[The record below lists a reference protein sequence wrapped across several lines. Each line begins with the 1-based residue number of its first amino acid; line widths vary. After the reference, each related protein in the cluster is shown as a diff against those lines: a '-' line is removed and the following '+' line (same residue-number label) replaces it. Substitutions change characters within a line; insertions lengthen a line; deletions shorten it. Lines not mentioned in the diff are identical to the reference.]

1 MKNLLIVLCTF
12 LVCSCGQSQEER
24 EKIAAV
30 ACAVMSETRNMDAA
44 IRVEKINEAREK
56 IGGEPFLAGDNKI
69 KEAVGY
75 DLCAELILDDGS
87 YGELLAIEQ
96 EMEQKREREKEEQR
110 VAELREKEEQRV
122 AELKERERQKAREIE
137 EYKRSITAD
146 GIDALNDFKKCQSDK
161 QPCIDR
167 FTSIGEKVYNKICAV
182 CHQSNG
188 QGLPPAFPSLT
199 TQQFLK
205 RKKSEHISIVA
216 DGKVGT
222 AMQSFRSQLNE
233 AEIAAVI
240 TYTLNSWGN
249 SSSSKTRLVTTHEV
263 LMHSKEHG

>member
-1 MKNLLIVLCTF
+1 MKKLVIVLCTF
-12 LVCSCGQSQEER
+12 LISSCGQSQEER

-56 IGGEPFLAGDNKI
+56 IGGEPFLAGDDKI

-87 YGELLAIEQ
+87 YGELLAKEEQ
-96 EMEQKREREKEEQR
+96 RLAELKEKEEQR
-110 VAELREKEEQRV
+110 LQEVKEK
-122 AELKERERQKAREIE
+122 ERQKAREIE
-137 EYKRSITAD
+137 EYKRSITVDAV
-146 GIDALNDFKKCQSDK
+146 DALNDFKKCQSDEK
-161 QPCIDR
+161 PCIDR
-167 FTSIGEKVYNKICAV
+167 FTSIGEKIYNEMCAV

-188 QGLPPAFPSLT
+188 QGLPPAIPSLT
-199 TQQFLK
+199 TQQFLN

-216 DGKVGT
+216 DGKVGRP
-222 AMQSFRSQLNE
+222 MHSVLSQLNE

-263 LMHSKEHG
+263 LMHSK

>member
-1 MKNLLIVLCTF
+1 MKQLVIVLCTF
-12 LVCSCGQSQEER
+12 LISSCGQSQEER

-56 IGGEPFLAGDNKI
+56 IGGEPFLAGDEKI

-87 YGELLAIEQ
+87 YGGLLAIEQ
-96 EMEQKREREKEEQR
+96 EMEQKRE
-110 VAELREKEEQRV
+110 REKEEQRV

-167 FTSIGEKVYNKICAV
+167 FTSIGEKVYNEMCAV
-182 CHQSNG
+182 CHQYNG
-188 QGLPPAFPSLT
+188 QGIPPAFPSLT

-263 LMHSKEHG
+263 LMHSK

>member
-1 MKNLLIVLCTF
+1 MKKLVIVLCTF
-12 LVCSCGQSQEER
+12 LISSCGQSQEER

-30 ACAVMSETRNMDAA
+30 TCAVMSETRNMDAA

-56 IGGEPFLAGDNKI
+56 IGGEPFLAGDDKI

-96 EMEQKREREKEEQR
+96 EMEQKREREKEQR
-110 VAELREKEEQRV
+110 LAELKEKEEQRLQEV
-122 AELKERERQKAREIE
+122 KEKERQKAREIE
-137 EYKRSITAD
+137 EYTRSITVDAV
-146 GIDALNDFKKCQSDK
+146 DALNDFKKCQSDEK
-161 QPCIDR
+161 PCIDR
-167 FTSIGEKVYNKICAV
+167 FISIGEKVYNEMCAA

-188 QGLPPAFPSLT
+188 QGFPPVFPSLT

-222 AMQSFRSQLNE
+222 TMFSFRSQLNE
-233 AEIAAVI
+233 AGIAAVI

-263 LMHSKEHG
+263 LMHSK

>member
-1 MKNLLIVLCTF
+1 MKKLVIVLCTF
-12 LVCSCGQSQEER
+12 LISSCGQSQEER

-56 IGGEPFLAGDNKI
+56 IGGEPFLAGDDKI

-75 DLCAELILDDGS
+75 DLCVELILDDGS
-87 YGELLAIEQ
+87 YEEELLEIEKERTQ
-96 EMEQKREREKEEQR
+96 RKEQRLTEQREWERQRVSEKWKEQNNIFQRREREI
-110 VAELREKEEQRV
+110 A
-122 AELKERERQKAREIE
+122 EREHKQN
-137 EYKRSITAD
+137 
-146 GIDALNDFKKCQSDK
+146 LNDFKKCQSDK

-263 LMHSKEHG
+263 LMHSK